1 MLSNR
6 TKSCV
11 LVAIKAF
18 RYKYLYDIANCSES
32 YSIMVISMTSI
43 GPKEVKV
50 FRVTGEIKKPNYQTS
65 FRKEV
70 RALKPENAVEKVYK
84 ELGSKHRVKRFQ
96 IKIVHVEE
104 ISAEK
109 IENPVIKK
117 LTLGEEESVQ

>member
-1 MLSNR
+1 
-6 TKSCV
+6 
-11 LVAIKAF
+11 
-18 RYKYLYDIANCSES
+18 
-32 YSIMVISMTSI
+32 MVISMTSTESN
-43 GPKEVKV
+43 EVKV
-50 FRVTGEIKKPNYQTS
+50 FKVSGKINKPNYQTN

-96 IKIVHVEE
+96 IKITHVEE
-104 ISAEK
+104 ISPEE